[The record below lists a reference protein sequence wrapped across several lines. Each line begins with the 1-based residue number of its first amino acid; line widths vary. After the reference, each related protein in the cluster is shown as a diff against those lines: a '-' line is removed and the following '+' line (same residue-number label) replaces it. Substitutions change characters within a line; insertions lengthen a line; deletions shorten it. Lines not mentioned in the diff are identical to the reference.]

1 MNRLFSVLTLI
12 TFFAANS
19 IAQAPKFGYVN
30 TQELLAAMPE
40 VKQADS
46 ELETYQAQL
55 ISKGQDMVK
64 EFETDYQKFASDVQQ
79 GLLSQVQIKK
89 KEEELGTKQQ
99 DIQKYEVDVQTKIMK
114 KRESLYQPIL
124 DRVRGTIETYGK
136 DNGYTMIFDTSN
148 GTLLHAL
155 ENDNL
160 IEEILELLQ

>member
-1 MNRLFSVLTLI
+1 MNKLFSIATFLTI
-12 TFFAANS
+12 FTVSAFA
-19 IAQAPKFGYVN
+19 QTPKFGYVN
-30 TQELLAAMPE
+30 TQELLAALPE

-64 EFETDYQKFASDVQQ
+64 EFEAEYQKYASDVQQ
-79 GLLSQVQIKK
+79 GLLSQVQIKQ

-99 DIQKYEVDVQTKIMK
+99 DIQKYEVDVQNKIMK

-124 DRVRGTIETYGK
+124 DRVRTTIETYGK

-155 ENDNL
+155 ESDNL
-160 IEEILELLQ
+160 IEEISELLK